1 MKTPALEQL
10 RSGLFEDKGTPH
22 DFDGPL
28 AGLQIIA
35 VGDQWEQLQPVVM
48 ERVQRIVAS
57 IRSGQFPVYNEDKD
71 CTKSCPCRSICRIGQ
86 IRSLEKVW
94 EQPIPL
100 CPKA

>member
-1 MKTPALEQL
+1 
-10 RSGLFEDKGTPH
+10 
-22 DFDGPL
+22 
-28 AGLQIIA
+28 
-35 VGDQWEQLQPVVM
+35 M

-94 EQPIPL
+94 GDEGATDSLMPQGIS
-100 CPKA
+100 AQGGSWIRDSG